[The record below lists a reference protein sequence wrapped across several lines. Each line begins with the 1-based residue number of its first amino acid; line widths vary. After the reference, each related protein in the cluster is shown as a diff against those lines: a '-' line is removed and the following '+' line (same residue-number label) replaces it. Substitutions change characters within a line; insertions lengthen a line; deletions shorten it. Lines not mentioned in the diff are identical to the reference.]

1 MWLSLGS
8 DKLKDVANTNRE
20 QLYQV
25 LDQVRGDLV
34 AASGSPLDSQLTELW
49 LNAYYPQGGFY
60 RRHRAAVHGSALVL
74 QTYTVLL
81 YLNKDWTAVKDKG
94 ELRVSSCDRFRI
106 FVRRQVVPRFASNCW
121 IGPVKPRCKQ
131 KLTC

>member
-25 LDQVRGDLV
+25 LDQVSGDLV

-49 LNAYYPQGGFY
+49 LNAIIHKEDSTG
-60 RRHRAAVHGSALVL
+60 VI
-74 QTYTVLL
+74 
-81 YLNKDWTAVKDKG
+81 
-94 ELRVSSCDRFRI
+94 ELRCVDQLRCCERTRCCYISTRI
-106 FVRRQVVPRFASNCW
+106 GRLLKTRASYGSQVATVFGSLFVAE
-121 IGPVKPRCKQ
+121 
-131 KLTC
+131 